1 MLLKF
6 DSDLG
11 QFAKLMNSWEISSR
25 LGSYGEVNLVIP
37 MAVHRLGAYEARGED
52 PEGNVGL
59 LKRLPLN
66 GN

>member
-6 DSDLG
+6 DSDSE
-11 QFAKLMNSWEISSR
+11 QFAKLMNSREFPQ
-25 LGSYGEVNLVIP
+25 GFEVNSVIP
-37 MAVHRLGAYEARGED
+37 MALHRLGAYGAHGED

>member
-25 LGSYGEVNLVIP
+25 LGSYEVNLVIP

>member
-25 LGSYGEVNLVIP
+25 LGSYGEVNSVIRMLTKP
-37 MAVHRLGAYEARGED
+37 MEKTPRVMSD
-52 PEGNVGL
+52 C
-59 LKRLPLN
+59 
-66 GN
+66 